1 MTTKI
6 IVIVAASVAT
16 VLGMVFLGKLAEG
29 KNAEQK
35 K

>member
-16 VLGMVFLGKLAEG
+16 VLGMIFLGKLTEG
-29 KNAEQK
+29 KNTEQK
-35 K
+35 E